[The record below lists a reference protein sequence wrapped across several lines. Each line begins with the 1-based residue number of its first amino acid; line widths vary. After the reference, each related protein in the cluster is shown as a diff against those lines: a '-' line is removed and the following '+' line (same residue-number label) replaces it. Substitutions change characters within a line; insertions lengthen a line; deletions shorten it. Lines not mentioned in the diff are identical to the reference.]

1 MVQFVIAP
9 PPKKKIHLV
18 FSSSP
23 ILKSSRKY
31 WIIAQQNQA
40 PTLGPGQDSHNQLLF
55 SLQWP
60 GLGSLASA
68 SCFLFS
74 DPSQISSKPIAD
86 IFPTV
91 IQANFFYMLQLF
103 LKDLFPFSFLTSFC
117 KFKAVVF
124 LKLLDN
130 LNHRTVL
137 VVLL

>member
-9 PPKKKIHLV
+9 PKKKKKIH
-18 FSSSP
+18 FIFGFSP

-68 SCFLFS
+68 SVFFSVTQARFLQSLLLIFSLQSFRLISFTCYSCFWKIFSLFLFWLLS
-74 DPSQISSKPIAD
+74 VNLKQW
-86 IFPTV
+86 
-91 IQANFFYMLQLF
+91 FFEI
-103 LKDLFPFSFLTSFC
+103 TG
-117 KFKAVVF
+117 
-124 LKLLDN
+124 
-130 LNHRTVL
+130 
-137 VVLL
+137 